1 MSLISVSFRA
11 IAAAGVASAV
21 VLFSGALSPTV
32 TATSAVPRFDHI
44 VVVVMENHSNTDV
57 IGNAAAPYINS
68 LADSGAN
75 FSQSYA
81 ITHPSQPN
89 YLALFSG
96 STQGVTDN
104 SCPHTF
110 STANLG
116 SELIANGL
124 SFKGYSESMPY
135 DGYTGCSSGDYA
147 RKHSPW
153 VNWSNVPASSNLTLN
168 AFPSDYSQLPTVS
181 FVTPNLNND
190 MHDGTVAQGD
200 TWLKDHFDSYVQWAK
215 THNSLLVLTF
225 DEDDNSSGNRIP
237 TVFVGASVA
246 AGDYT
251 EHIDHYDVLRT
262 LEDAY
267 DLPYAG
273 ASASA
278 TAITDVWSAGGATSS
293 PPAPTSSAPT
303 SSAPTSTTPAPTTPA
318 PTPTST
324 APDPGCTAA
333 QLLLNSGFESGLA
346 VPWTGS
352 TDVVVHETTSQP
364 AYGGSWMAWF
374 GGQGTTE
381 TQTLSQVVSIPA
393 GCHAELSFWLD
404 IDSTERK
411 HSVHD
416 TLRVTLRS
424 LTGSTLT
431 TLDTLS
437 NLDET
442 SGYQRF
448 SYDVSDYAGSQLT
461 VTFTAAENSSRQ
473 TSFIVDHT
481 GLKVS

>member
-1 MSLISVSFRA
+1 MPLIPLSLRTIATAVSASAVASV
-11 IAAAGVASAV
+11 SAV
-21 VLFSGALSPTV
+21 VLLSGVVSPAA
-32 TATSAVPRFDHI
+32 TATSAVPRPDHI

-57 IGNAAAPYINS
+57 IGNSAAPYINS
-68 LADSGAN
+68 LAQSGAN
-75 FSQSYA
+75 FTQSYA

-110 STANLG
+110 NTANLG
-116 SELIANGL
+116 SELIADGL
-124 SFKGYSESMPY
+124 TFKGYSESMPY
-135 DGYTGCSSGDYA
+135 DGYTGCSSGAYA

-168 AFPSDYSQLPTVS
+168 AFPSDYTQLPTVS

-200 TWLKDHFDSYVQWAK
+200 TWLRDHFDGYAQWAK

-237 TVFVGASVA
+237 TVFVGAPVKPGS
-246 AGDYT
+246 YS
-251 EHIDHYDVLRT
+251 EHINHYNVLRT

-267 DLPYAG
+267 DLPHAG

-278 TAITDVWSAGGATSS
+278 TPITDVWGTGD
-293 PPAPTSSAPT
+293 
-303 SSAPTSTTPAPTTPA
+303 PTTS
-318 PTPTST
+318 PTPP

-333 QLLLNSGFESGLA
+333 QLLLNSGFESGVA
-346 VPWTGS
+346 APWIASSG
-352 TDVVVHETTSQP
+352 VVVHESSDQQ
-364 AYGGSWMAWF
+364 AYGGSWMALL

-381 TQTLSQVVSIPA
+381 TQTLSQAVSIPA
-393 GCHAELSFWLD
+393 GCHAVLSFYLD
-404 IDSTERK
+404 IDSAERK
-411 HSVHD
+411 RVDND
-416 TLRVTLRS
+416 TLRVTLNS
-424 LTGSTLT
+424 LTGSVLA

-437 NLDET
+437 NRDET

-448 SYDVSDYAGSQLT
+448 SYDVSDYAGRQLT

-473 TSFIVDHT
+473 TSFYLDRT
-481 GLKVS
+481 GLNVS